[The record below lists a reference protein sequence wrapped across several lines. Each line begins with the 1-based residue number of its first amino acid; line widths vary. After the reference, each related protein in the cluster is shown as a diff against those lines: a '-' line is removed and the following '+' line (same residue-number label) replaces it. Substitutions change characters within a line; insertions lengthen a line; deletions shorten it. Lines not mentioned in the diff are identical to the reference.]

1 MTEMDRSIAPAMEEA
16 GLVYAFAI
24 DGDRARPFHPSHPDT
39 APRAYS
45 WVHVNLSTEP
55 GRQWVL
61 RHAGLPPQLAAVVL
75 DRTQEPGVQAFGNG
89 CLIVLEDRLKDFD
102 QSTQEMSDLRVWIER
117 DRVVT
122 GRWKPLAATD
132 RLRFRLQVGTAPASA
147 VAMAGALLEEI
158 AADIEAIAG
167 RTRRRLDLLEDDVL
181 DDVAGGIAAELGAIR
196 REAIKLRRRV
206 VPLRQMLGQLETSV
220 PWAMKDDVQ
229 RFETLLG
236 RIEHVG
242 GEVMEALEQA
252 RLLQDEF
259 AARNAERSG
268 RNLYIISI
276 LTAVLMPL
284 NIVTGIF
291 GMNVAGL
298 PGLHS
303 DGAFLWVMLGMAAL
317 AAAVVGIFK
326 LKRWF

>member
-1 MTEMDRSIAPAMEEA
+1 MSLDRGVAPDMEEA
-16 GLVYAFAI
+16 GLVYAFAVR
-24 DGDRARPFHPSHPDT
+24 GEQAVAYHPS
-39 APRAYS
+39 APAEPHDYN

-61 RHAGLPPQLAAVVL
+61 RHAGLPPQLAATFL
-75 DRTQEPGVQAFGNG
+75 DRTEEPGLQAFGNG

-102 QSTQEMSDLRVWIER
+102 QSTQEMGELRLWVER
-117 DRVVT
+117 GRVVT
-122 GRWKPLAATD
+122 GRWKPLAATG
-132 RLRFRLQVGTAPASA
+132 RLRFRCQVGTAPASA
-147 VAMAGALLEEI
+147 VAMVGALLEEI
-158 AADIEAIAG
+158 AADVEAIAN
-167 RTRRRLDLLEDDVL
+167 RTRRRLDVLEDEVL
-181 DDVAGGIAAELGAIR
+181 ENVADGIAGELGAIR

-206 VPLRQMLGQLETSV
+206 LPLRQLLGQLATAF
-220 PWAMKDDVQ
+220 PWASADDT
-229 RFETLLG
+229 RAFDALLG
-236 RIEHVG
+236 RVEHAG
-242 GEVMEALEQA
+242 GEIMECLEQA

-268 RNLYIISI
+268 RNLYIISV

-298 PGLHS
+298 PGLH
-303 DGAFLWVMLGMAAL
+303 DGAAFLWVMLGMVGL
-317 AAAVVGIFK
+317 GAAVLAVFK